1 MKQIVRWP
9 TLLVLVILIVAAIV
23 PTALSIRHA
32 IGAHASGGAS
42 ITLSSSSAQPG
53 ATIQV
58 SGKGF
63 TPSQSVTLYLGTA
76 SGGVLTSATT
86 DASGNL
92 PLTNVTVPDQPGG
105 AYSITAVQGK
115 LTVQAPF
122 SIVPVIS
129 LSRTVFYPGALVTLT
144 AKGFAANTAVE
155 LYFDTIS
162 GQSDMYF
169 DSNSN
174 GGATI
179 QLTLPPYFL
188 LTGGHHVLIAVGAS
202 PGVPLIAQVSITI
215 SPYISPMAGQP
226 GIKEYL
232 YGVGFVANEP
242 VSIYWGK
249 ATGQLLGSTTA
260 GASGYL
266 SFAFT
271 VPAGL
276 SAGLYPMTVVCT
288 QYNRFI
294 TTYLRINPLTLTIT
308 PGGIHSGQQVQVQL
322 TGFLA
327 NETVTL
333 SWNAD
338 GGEQL
343 FGFNTN
349 KQGSVSGTFTPG
361 LASPGTYTVTA
372 SDSQGLQA
380 TSTLSIGP
388 GISKAYGDPGTT
400 VTISGGG
407 FAANETVNVYLQTP
421 KNGEVTTVTN
431 TIGAFWVN
439 LTLPSSYDPSTHY
452 FVYAVSTT
460 GTDHA
465 SAPFKF
471 LAPTF
476 TACDYAYTCGEI
488 PYGQTVDF
496 SGTNFATNETVDI
509 IWNYQQPEQFTL
521 AKTQCFFNVFN
532 AQKSVPS
539 VHGQGTVTI
548 AAIGE
553 TSHLIVTTTLII
565 DAAIYDNL
573 YTASAGASM
582 SVNGGGFGAGD
593 AITLSLSGKTVA
605 TTTSASDGTFAT
617 TFRVPAISGA
627 GNLTLTATDAAANVT
642 VSLPFYYTPTIV
654 VSPNVVQNGDTV
666 AVTGMHFSANAQ
678 VQVFVGSDPYFKADA
693 NGRFSGTVTLSGY
706 QPGSYLL
713 AVEDWTSYIQV
724 SAPIVVQ

>member
-9 TLLVLVILIVAAIV
+9 TLLILVILIVAAIV
-23 PTALSIRHA
+23 PAALSIRHA

-42 ITLSSSSAQPG
+42 ITLSSPSAQPG
-53 ATIQV
+53 TTIQV

-76 SGGVLTSATT
+76 SGSVLTSATT

-115 LTVQAPF
+115 LTAQAPF

-129 LSRTVFYPGALVTLT
+129 LSRTFLYPGATVTLT
-144 AKGFAANTAVE
+144 AKGFAADTAVE

-169 DSNSN
+169 DSNGN

-179 QLTLPPYFL
+179 RFTLPTYF
-188 LTGGHHVLIAVGAS
+188 LTGGHHVLIAVGTSA
-202 PGVPLIAQVSITI
+202 GVPLIAQASITI
-215 SPYISPMAGQP
+215 SPYIFPMAGQP

-232 YGVGFVANEP
+232 YAVGFVANEP

-249 ATGQLLGSTTA
+249 ATGQLLGSTIA
-260 GASGYL
+260 DGGDL
-266 SFAFT
+266 SFTFT

-276 SAGLYPMTVVCT
+276 SAGLYPVTVVRT

-327 NETVTL
+327 GETVTL

-343 FGFNTN
+343 AMFNTN
-349 KQGSVSGTFTPG
+349 KQGSVSSTFTPG

-476 TACDYAYTCGEI
+476 TACDYTYTCGEI

-496 SGTNFATNETVDI
+496 SGTDFATNETVDI
-509 IWNYQQPEQFTL
+509 IWNYQQPGQFTL
-521 AKTQCFFNVFN
+521 AKTQCFFNVFSV
-532 AQKSVPS
+532 QKSVPS

-553 TSHLIVTTTLII
+553 TSHLIVTTTLIV

-627 GNLTLTATDAAANVT
+627 GNLTLTATDATANVA

-678 VQVFVGSDPYFKADA
+678 VQVFVGSNPYFKADA

-713 AVEDWTSYIQV
+713 TVEDWTSYIQV
-724 SAPIVVQ
+724 SAPFVVQ